1 MELVRSAAPARVES
15 SLLSRVLAPYK
26 HSCRYLRAATVH
38 ATTDGDDALAWA
50 EGEFAIPESCY
61 IDDTGHFN
69 SVEFNLCYNQLVY
82 VLMAQCVVSGFV
94 PALAR
99 MTLDEYLRRQLPDVL
114 IHDFHSVFKKPL
126 SPRAFRGTVAIVRA
140 AEKARF
146 VLLETAVAF
155 EDSLGGHANGHV
167 ALAIVNRAGAK
178 S

>member
-26 HSCRYLRAATVH
+26 PNCRYLRAATVH
-38 ATTDGDDALAWA
+38 ATTQDGAELAWA
-50 EGEFAIPESCY
+50 EGEFAIPDSCY

-82 VLMAQCVVSGFV
+82 VLMAQCVASGIV

-99 MTLDEYLRRQLPDVL
+99 MTIDEYLQRQLPDVL

-126 SPRAFRGTVAIVRA
+126 NPRSFRGTVAIERA

-146 VLLETAVAF
+146 VLLETGVAF
-155 EDSLGGHANGHV
+155 DDGLGGHAQGRV

-178 S
+178 P